1 MIKQAKRFPVKFAWA
16 ALIGAAATI
25 PLSAVQADAGFD
37 PARRVFRLDG
47 GSVTYAFKVNR
58 AGLLQSVYWGARLAP
73 RDSIDASE
81 VRALSGFDVAANVVP
96 QEYAGWGGGLFAEPA
111 LKVAWPDGNRDLV
124 LHYVSHKLSRDGV
137 AVVLRDIERPITVT
151 LTYSID
157 PETGIVGR
165 SASIVNN
172 GRTDVRID
180 QAMAATYVLPVGEDY
195 RLHFLTGRW
204 GSEWTRQDRPVS
216 AGATVLES
224 RRGSTG
230 SENNPWFAITQDGR
244 STETAGPVWFGALA
258 WSGSFRISVD
268 RDVAGRPRVTG
279 GFNPFD
285 FAYRLQPGQKLETP
299 IFYAGH
305 AETGMGEA
313 SRLMHRF
320 ALEHIAPRKGQS
332 PPLRKVL
339 YNSWEAT
346 EFAVDE
352 AGQTRLAERAARIG
366 VERFVMDD
374 GWFGARDND
383 HAGLGDWTV
392 NPKKFPNGL
401 APLIGKVRSLGM
413 DFGIWVEPEMVN
425 ADSDLYRAHPDWV
438 INFTG
443 RPRTEGRNQFVL
455 NLARTDVRDHLLREL
470 DELLSKND
478 ISFLKWDY
486 NRNWSEPGWPAA
498 SPADQQK
505 IYVDYVR
512 NLYWILSELRR
523 RHPNVEIESCSGG
536 GGRVDLGI
544 MGLTDQVWASDNTDP
559 VDRLQIQDGFTQAYA
574 PGLMMAWVTDSPNWV
589 NKRATPL
596 SFRFLSSMQGGLG
609 IGTNLNKWT
618 DQDFTT
624 AQLYV
629 GVYKRIRETI
639 QRGSL
644 YRLTRPQP
652 QDVTSTTLYV
662 SRDKSQAALFA
673 LAQGTHRLEPRAPI
687 RLAGLDPDARYAIEA
702 MDGAPLADG
711 TPAVA
716 SGAYWM
722 GRGIDIRLQG
732 DFQGAGY
739 ILSRQR

>member
-1 MIKQAKRFPVKFAWA
+1 MKLTRAGLILA
-16 ALIGAAATI
+16 ATALSHAAAH
-25 PLSAVQADAGFD
+25 AEAGFD
-37 PARRVFRLDG
+37 ASRRVFRLDG
-47 GSVTYAFKVNR
+47 GDVTYAFKIDA
-58 AGLLQSVYWGARLAP
+58 AGLLQSVYWGARLRTTDP
-73 RDSIDASE
+73 IDGPQGRE
-81 VRALSGFDVAANVVP
+81 LSGFDVAANVIP
-96 QEYAGWGGGLFAEPA
+96 QEYAGWGGGIFAEPA

-124 LHYVSHKLSRDGV
+124 LRYASHRLSRDGV
-137 AVVLRDIERPITVT
+137 SVTLRDIQRPLTVT
-151 LTYSID
+151 LNYVID
-157 PETGIVGR
+157 RATGIVGR
-165 SASIVNN
+165 SATIANE
-172 GRTDVRID
+172 GRTDVRVD
-180 QAMAATYVLPVGEDY
+180 QAMAATYVLPVGSDY

-204 GSEWTRQDRPVS
+204 GSEWTRQERPVS

-244 STETAGPVWFGALA
+244 STETDGPVWFGTLA

-285 FAYRLQPGQKLETP
+285 FAYRLKPGERLETP

-305 AETGMGEA
+305 AEAGMGEA

-320 ALEHIAPRKGQS
+320 ALQNIVPRKGEL
-332 PPLRKVL
+332 PALRKVL

-352 AGQTRLAERAARIG
+352 AGQMRLAERAARIG

-392 NPKKFPNGL
+392 NPRKFPNGL
-401 APLIGKVRSLGM
+401 APLISKVRALGM
-413 DFGIWVEPEMVN
+413 DFGLWVEPEMVN
-425 ADSDLYRAHPDWV
+425 ADSNLYRAHPDWI
-438 INFTG
+438 INFAG
-443 RPRTEGRNQFVL
+443 RPRTEGRNQYVL
-455 NLARTDVRDHLLREL
+455 NLARTDVRDHLLRQL
-470 DELLSKND
+470 DALLTNSD
-478 ISFLKWDY
+478 IRFLKWDY

-498 SPADQQK
+498 DPADQQK

-512 NLYWILSELRR
+512 NLYWILAELRR

-544 MGLTDQVWASDNTDP
+544 MGLTDQVWPSDNTDP
-559 VDRLQIQDGFTQAYA
+559 VDRLQIQDGFTQAYS

-596 SFRFLSSMQGGLG
+596 PFRFLSSMQGGLG
-609 IGTNLNKWT
+609 IGTNLNKWSEE
-618 DQDFTT
+618 DFTT
-624 AQLYV
+624 AQHYV
-629 GVYKRIRETI
+629 GVYKRIRETV
-639 QRGSL
+639 QHGNL
-644 YRLTRPQP
+644 YRLTRPKP
-652 QDVTSTTLYV
+652 DDVTSTTLYV
-662 SRDKSQAALFA
+662 SRDKTQAALFA
-673 LAQGTHRLEPRAPI
+673 LTQGTHRLEPRAPI
-687 RLAGLDPDARYAIEA
+687 RLLGLDPEARYAVET
-702 MDGAPLADG
+702 MDGTPLG
-711 TPAVA
+711 NGIPAVA

-722 GRGIDIRLQG
+722 GRGIDVRLQG

>member
-1 MIKQAKRFPVKFAWA
+1 MIKEPNRMASKLAWA
-16 ALIGAAATI
+16 ALIAAVITI
-25 PLSAVQADAGFD
+25 PQGGALAEAGFD
-37 PARRVFRLDG
+37 AGRRVFRLDG
-47 GSVTYAFKVNR
+47 GNVTYAFKVSS
-58 AGLLQSVYWGARLAP
+58 AGLLQSVYWGPRLAAADP
-73 RDSIDASE
+73 IDASE
-81 VRALSGFDVAANVVP
+81 VRGLSGFDVAANVVP

-124 LHYVSHKLSRDGV
+124 LHYVSHRVSRDEISV
-137 AVVLRDIERPITVT
+137 TLRDIQRPVTVT
-151 LTYSID
+151 LRYSID
-157 PETGIVGR
+157 PATGIVGR
-165 SASIVNN
+165 SANIAND
-172 GRTDVRID
+172 GQTDLRID
-180 QAMAATYVLPVGEDY
+180 QAMAATYVLPVGSDY

-230 SENNPWFAITQDGR
+230 SENNPWFAITRDGR
-244 STETAGPVWFGALA
+244 STETDGPVWFGALA

-279 GFNPFD
+279 GFNSFD
-285 FAYRLQPGQKLETP
+285 FAYRLHPGEKLDTP
-299 IFYAGH
+299 VFYAGH
-305 AETGMGEA
+305 TNAGRGEA
-313 SRLMHRF
+313 SRLLHRF
-320 ALEHIAPRKGQS
+320 ALEHVVPRKGKL
-332 PPLRKVL
+332 PALRKVL

-352 AGQTRLAERAARIG
+352 PGQMLLAERAARIG

-392 NPKKFPNGL
+392 NPRKFPNGL
-401 APLIGKVRSLGM
+401 GPLIGKVKSLGM

-425 ADSDLYRAHPDWV
+425 ADSNLFRAHPDWI
-438 INFTG
+438 INFPG

-486 NRNWSEPGWPAA
+486 NRNWSEPGWPGMD
-498 SPADQQK
+498 PADQQK

-512 NLYWILSELRR
+512 NLYWILAELRR
-523 RHPNVEIESCSGG
+523 RHPGVEIESCSGG

-559 VDRLQIQDGFTQAYA
+559 VDRLQIQDGFTEAYS

-618 DQDFTT
+618 DEDFAT
-624 AQLYV
+624 ARLYV
-629 GVYKRIRETI
+629 QVYKRVRETV
-639 QRGSL
+639 QRGDL
-644 YRLTRPQP
+644 YRLDRPQP
-652 QDVTSTTLYV
+652 GDTVSTTLYV
-662 SRDKSQAALFA
+662 SHDKSQAALFA
-673 LAQGTHRLEPRAPI
+673 LEQGTHRMEPRAPV
-687 RLAGLDPDARYAIEA
+687 RLLGLDAEARYSLEA
-702 MDGAPLADG
+702 MDGRPLPERM
-711 TPAVA
+711 PAVA

-722 GRGIDIRLQG
+722 GRGLDIGLQG

-739 ILSRQR
+739 ILTRQR